1 MLSLSL
7 LVPMTEHFCTASLA
21 FLVHIKL
28 ILFSNMNYDSISKHT
43 WMLCFCLYKY
53 QKWQTLEKVE
63 NHVPKWAG
71 RSGVYPCVYCGSVQ
85 ESQAFSTGSQL
96 VKGTI
101 GTWLCD
107 KARKTILA
115 TLAVSAHSSHCFQAL
130 PFVFSWG
137 AAWLSDCHG
146 LSGPELVCCFSP

>member
-1 MLSLSL
+1 M
-7 LVPMTEHFCTASLA
+7 
-21 FLVHIKL
+21 
-28 ILFSNMNYDSISKHT
+28 
-43 WMLCFCLYKY
+43 
-53 QKWQTLEKVE
+53 
-63 NHVPKWAG
+63 
-71 RSGVYPCVYCGSVQ
+71 YPCVYCGSVQ